1 MPHTQGF
8 GVHSITQPI
17 LYTLLIYVHYSYNT
31 HTLVADILDRVSAKF
46 CELELEYDCLVGG
59 RIDHKKDEKSILVY
73 GYSMVSEM
81 LRPYNGVLVFATL
94 QQGFGRADHS
104 ETVKLLKEHYPEYG
118 DQITFRNEGY

>member
-1 MPHTQGF
+1 MYI
-8 GVHSITQPI
+8 VLCS
-17 LYTLLIYVHYSYNT
+17 LYYIDCKVLLLYVHYSYNA

-46 CELELEYDCLVGG
+46 CELELEYDCLGGG

-81 LRPYNGVLVFATL
+81 LHPYNGVLVFATL

-104 ETVKLLKEHYPEYG
+104 ETVKLLKERYPEYG

>member
-1 MPHTQGF
+1 M
-8 GVHSITQPI
+8 I
-17 LYTLLIYVHYSYNT
+17 

-46 CELELEYDCLVGG
+46 CELELDYDCLGGG

-104 ETVKLLKEHYPEYG
+104 ETVKLLKERYPEYG
-118 DQITFRNEGY
+118 DQITFRNEGYWNILQIIHRCQRYLQFILFDDFYLIV

>member
-1 MPHTQGF
+1 M
-8 GVHSITQPI
+8 
-17 LYTLLIYVHYSYNT
+17 HYSYDI
-31 HTLVADILDRVSAKF
+31 LVADILDRVSAKF
-46 CELELEYDCLVGG
+46 CELELDYDCLGGG

-81 LRPYNGVLVFATL
+81 LHSYNGVLVFATL

-104 ETVKLLKEHYPEYG
+104 ETVKLLKERYPEYG